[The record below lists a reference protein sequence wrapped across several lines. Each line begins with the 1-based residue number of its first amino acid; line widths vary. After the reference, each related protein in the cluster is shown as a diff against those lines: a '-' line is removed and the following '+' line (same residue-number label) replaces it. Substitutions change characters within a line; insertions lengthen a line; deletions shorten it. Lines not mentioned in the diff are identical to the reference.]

1 MASWLREHP
10 TEFGL
15 AIVLFLLGA
24 GLSVTTD
31 SFLTLVNLTSLLNN
45 TSVNLIWAVGL
56 LVVLISGG
64 IDISF
69 AVAASVVQYIAFYVL
84 EALGGGNWPV
94 GFAVVIMLG
103 VGLGCINAALIHY
116 FRIITNRII
125 SDRRVW

>member
-15 AIVLFLLGA
+15 AIVLFLLCA

-64 IDISF
+64 IDIS
-69 AVAASVVQYIAFYVL
+69 L
-84 EALGGGNWPV
+84 NKKKTEKKK
-94 GFAVVIMLG
+94 
-103 VGLGCINAALIHY
+103 
-116 FRIITNRII
+116 ITI
-125 SDRRVW
+125 